1 VVAHVAVSV
10 DGATTGFAPDQRL
23 FYELA
28 GTWREDVTLVGAD
41 TILAQ
46 EPALATAPHPGP
58 AADGPL
64 LAVVDGRG
72 RVREWAALREIGHWS
87 DVLAL
92 HAVRTPPRPP
102 DRPVREL
109 VVGDER
115 VDLAAALEHLGRS
128 GAAVVRVDSGG
139 ALIAALLS
147 AALLDELSLLVHPL
161 LVPAAARWFGAGPC
175 PFALLAAEPV
185 GDGLVWVRYRPR

>member
-46 EPALATAPHPGP
+46 EPALARIPARPPTVRCSRWWTGVGGCGSGRRCARSDTGPTCSRCTPRAP
-58 AADGPL
+58 L
-64 LAVVDGRG
+64 RG
-72 RVREWAALREIGHWS
+72 RPIAPCASWWWVTSGWIWRRRSSTWVDPA
-87 DVLAL
+87 
-92 HAVRTPPRPP
+92 PPWC
-102 DRPVREL
+102 
-109 VVGDER
+109 GWTT
-115 VDLAAALEHLGRS
+115 
-128 GAAVVRVDSGG
+128 GG

-161 LVPAAARWFGAGPC
+161 LVPAATRWFGAGPC